1 MNILQQGKLVN
12 TPVGQ
17 LIISAAVIDDMI
29 ALIILSQLKALSGPV
44 QVTELVVPIVSA
56 FLFLGL
62 GGYLAIAWAPTL
74 FEMLILKRVK
84 KENRGQAELG
94 IMLTLLIVLIRGRRT
109 TIHVCGKRTTAR
121 TRSRLVHV
129 LCNFNNLDPWARPAH
144 SQDHQLPHARLGS
157 IRTHASIYM

>member
-94 IMLTLLIVLIRGRRT
+94 IMLTLLIVLMPATYYAKASFLMGAFLAGLSFCKSHG
-109 TIHVCGKRTTAR
+109 IHYEAYSVGTCDQ
-121 TRSRLVHV
+121 SHL
-129 LCNFNNLDPWARPAH
+129 
-144 SQDHQLPHARLGS
+144 
-157 IRTHASIYM
+157 